1 MKINFYLKEE
11 DSLEDEDYV
20 TITIVRK
27 GKERHQSANAKKLD
41 DLTAIEQQNIKLL
54 IATIEKYSSGT
65 EGAKELTYSL

>member
-11 DSLEDEDYV
+11 DSLDEDYV

-41 DLTAIEQQNIKLL
+41 DLTAIEQQNVKLM
-54 IATIEKYSSGT
+54 IATIEKYSSEI
-65 EGAKELTYSL
+65 EGATELTYGL